1 MNIKDIQ
8 EIELIDIDKI
18 EVPSYKRLGTLLN
31 TAFNSINEI
40 LFYLKERD
48 GEKCG
53 VSDDR
58 YYGTVGFCQNPK
70 GSCPTHDTIPN
81 NHQLD
86 NSIKNWQKL
95 DDEPTEEE
103 RHSITDKL
111 IYEAKKKERERIIG
125 IIKSKRRILYSSTHD
140 IYLENIQNEN
150 TIQGILKDLE

>member
-18 EVPSYKRLGTLLN
+18 EAPSYKRLGTLLN
-31 TAFNSINEI
+31 IAFNSINEI

-70 GSCPTHDTIPN
+70 GSCSTHDNKENMIELTHKSFDTIFTQARN
-81 NHQLD
+81 
-86 NSIKNWQKL
+86 
-95 DDEPTEEE
+95 EG
-103 RHSITDKL
+103 
-111 IYEAKKKERERIIG
+111 AKEERERI
-125 IIKSKRRILYSSTHD
+125 K
-140 IYLENIQNEN
+140 NE
-150 TIQGILKDLE
+150 ILKVKEGKLYINDLLKELE